1 MKKIAII
8 TLLIISAAACCQA
21 QTAIFKKYAGHR
33 NIKASCIEGYPI
45 GDGFKATA
53 TMLKC
58 QTQRAYKAVEKELR
72 ALPYEH
78 RFPNDNEGAITR
90 LFQMLIE
97 MAATGDTCQ
106 LESLDL
112 DGADGTLM
120 YDFATESDISYT
132 TPGGK
137 TKRLSTHA
145 ADPLKGDKETYAI
158 FFCPQKRTII
168 IFHCPNRRTYSQAV
182 KFIMD
187 KEFNN
192 K

>member
-1 MKKIAII
+1 MKKA
-8 TLLIISAAACCQA
+8 LLIATLMICAAACCPA
-21 QTAIFKKYAGHR
+21 QTALFKKYAGQR
-33 NIKASCIEGYPI
+33 NIKASCIENYPI

-120 YDFATESDISYT
+120 YVFATESDISYT

-137 TKRLSTHA
+137 TKRLSAHA

-158 FFCPQKRTII
+158 FFCPQKRAIV
-168 IFHCPNRRTYSQAV
+168 IFHCPNRRIYSQAV
-182 KFIMD
+182 KFVME